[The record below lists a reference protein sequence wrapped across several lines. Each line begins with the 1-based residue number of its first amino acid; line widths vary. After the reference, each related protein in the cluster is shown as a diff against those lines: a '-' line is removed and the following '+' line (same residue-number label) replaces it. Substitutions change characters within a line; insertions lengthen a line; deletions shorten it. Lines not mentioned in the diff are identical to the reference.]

1 MNEGLFGRSKKRPK
15 TSQAYLILTIMT
27 DPNWQQGSLVELEIT
42 GLSNSGEGLG
52 RFQERVVFV
61 PDTVTGD
68 RVLVRLVRVK
78 QQYAQGQLQEIIS
91 PSAHRVRP
99 PCIVADKCGG
109 CQWQHI
115 DETFQRESKQQQIID
130 ALERIGQFSE
140 IPIAPLLATTQIFEY
155 RNKSTYPLARSSEGQ
170 VQAGY
175 YRPQSHK
182 IINLNQCPVQDPRLN
197 PLLAEVKQDIQTQGW
212 SIYDETER
220 QGKLRHLALRI
231 GRRTGEILLTLV
243 SANPN
248 LPGIEEQ
255 AQVWLDRYPH
265 LVGVT
270 LNHQPNPTNL
280 ILGAETQLIAGMP
293 YCREIFAGLQFNLR
307 SDTFFQVNTEA
318 AELLW
323 ETILQQ
329 LNLQGWEQVI
339 DAYSGV
345 GTFTLPLAQKVESAI
360 AIESN
365 KSAVQQA
372 RENAEINHI
381 ENVQFLAGKVEN
393 VLPGLTKQTDM
404 VILDP
409 PRKGCDRRVIDTL
422 CATRPKTL
430 LYISCQPATLARDLK
445 ILCQEGG
452 YQLTWV
458 QGADFFPQTAHVECA
473 VILQAR

>member
-1 MNEGLFGRSKKRPK
+1 M
-15 TSQAYLILTIMT
+15 
-27 DPNWQQGSLVELEIT
+27 
-42 GLSNSGEGLG
+42 
-52 RFQERVVFV
+52 
-61 PDTVTGD
+61 
-68 RVLVRLVRVK
+68 
-78 QQYAQGQLQEIIS
+78 
-91 PSAHRVRP
+91 
-99 PCIVADKCGG
+99 
-109 CQWQHI
+109 
-115 DETFQRESKQQQIID
+115 
-130 ALERIGQFSE
+130 
-140 IPIAPLLATTQIFEY
+140 
-155 RNKSTYPLARSSEGQ
+155 
-170 VQAGY
+170 
-175 YRPQSHK
+175 
-182 IINLNQCPVQDPRLN
+182 
-197 PLLAEVKQDIQTQGW
+197 
-212 SIYDETER
+212 
-220 QGKLRHLALRI
+220 
-231 GRRTGEILLTLV
+231 

-255 AQVWLDRYPH
+255 AQLWLDRYPN

-280 ILGAETQLIAGMP
+280 ILGTDTQLIAGMP

-372 RENAEINHI
+372 QENAKINHI

-393 VLPGLTKQTDM
+393 VLPGLTQQTDM

-452 YQLTWV
+452 YRLTWV

-473 VILQAR
+473 VILQAS